1 MLILTLSLTVIS
13 ASAAEISVEDQ
24 TESEENFFA
33 SIYGEA
39 VENSDKILSALAF
52 IGSVVLAFT
61 YKKGLLPTLNSAIG
75 KLTESVSKI
84 KKSSEEQLD
93 KSCKLLG
100 DAGVYLENTE
110 KCLNALSER
119 LEKLESD
126 LENAKESKSQREKFN
141 LVLMAQTDM
150 LYDIFMTSGLPQYQK
165 DIVGEKISAMKEQ
178 IGKGE

>member
-1 MLILTLSLTVIS
+1 MYQNYCVNEE
-13 ASAAEISVEDQ
+13 EISVENQ
-24 TESEENFFA
+24 TENEENFFA

-52 IGSVVLAFT
+52 IGSVVLTFT

-75 KLTESVSKI
+75 KLSESVSKI
-84 KKSSEEQLD
+84 KTSSEEQLD
-93 KSCKLLG
+93 KSCKLLS

-119 LEKLESD
+119 LERLEGD

-178 IGKGE
+178 IGKEE